1 MRTLRLLQL
10 PASWMALL
18 TSDPLEAGLHVLGGG
33 LRPERLL
40 RRYGLVVPEGEEQ
53 QQQQQQRGRRQPSGG
68 ASAAR
73 AAGALE
79 GQEDEDEEEDD
90 EQRARREDGA
100 AADEAEEEDL
110 DEALTR
116 KLQGHW
122 KAVVGFRPTGER
134 CSRRQCWRAAHRAR
148 QETHKAHLLRSCC
161 VSGASHAPCVA
172 AIVVGCSNTPPPA
185 LPYPYPKRRL
195 VIPPQRWFVV
205 LAPGPRGCVRHPLL

>member
-79 GQEDEDEEEDD
+79 GQ
-90 EQRARREDGA
+90 
-100 AADEAEEEDL
+100 
-110 DEALTR
+110 
-116 KLQGHW
+116 
-122 KAVVGFRPTGER
+122 
-134 CSRRQCWRAAHRAR
+134 
-148 QETHKAHLLRSCC
+148 
-161 VSGASHAPCVA
+161 
-172 AIVVGCSNTPPPA
+172 
-185 LPYPYPKRRL
+185 
-195 VIPPQRWFVV
+195 
-205 LAPGPRGCVRHPLL
+205 